1 MGSMMPRISQK
12 ENLNMASMRWK
23 DVNFAAKVEGRVR
36 CHTCSLL
43 CCDAKHYLSHKC
55 GPKVSLTVVRQSK
68 Q

>member
-1 MGSMMPRISQK
+1 
-12 ENLNMASMRWK
+12 MASMRWK